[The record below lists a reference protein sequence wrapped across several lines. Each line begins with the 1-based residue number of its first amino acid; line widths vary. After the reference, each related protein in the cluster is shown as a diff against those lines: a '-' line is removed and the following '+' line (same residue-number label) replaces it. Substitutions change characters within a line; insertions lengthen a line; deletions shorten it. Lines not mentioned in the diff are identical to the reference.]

1 MQYAMFIFTVIAV
14 VVVAKL
20 FSWPLKKILKLLL
33 NIALGIVMIL
43 LVNTFVGNIGLH
55 IPFNF
60 VTAIVSGI
68 LGIPGVIALII
79 LNYIF

>member
-43 LVNTFVGNIGLH
+43 LVNTFGGNIGLH
-55 IPFNF
+55 IPFNL

>member
-33 NIALGIVMIL
+33 NIALGIIMIL
-43 LVNTFVGNIGLH
+43 LVNTFGGNIGLH

>member
-1 MQYAMFIFTVIAV
+1 
-14 VVVAKL
+14 
-20 FSWPLKKILKLLL
+20 
-33 NIALGIVMIL
+33 MIL
-43 LVNTFVGNIGLH
+43 LVNTFGGNIGLH

>member
-43 LVNTFVGNIGLH
+43 LVNTFGGNIGLH

>member
-43 LVNTFVGNIGLH
+43 LINTFGGNIGLH